1 MATCI
6 VKLRAFSG
14 AQSETPPCFLL
25 QIDEFKLLLDCG
37 WDSSF
42 KADYVEQLK
51 PVTKEIDAV
60 LLSHSDPFYIGALP
74 YLVGRC
80 GLTCPIYSTVPV
92 RRMGQMMLYDLH
104 ASHATVEEFN
114 LFSLDDID
122 AAFDRVHQLKYQQTV
137 TFEGK
142 GHGIAITP
150 LPAGHSLG
158 ATLWKIVDGEEEIVY
173 ALGYNHKKE
182 RHLNGAS
189 FDLTFRPSLL
199 ITDCANMLYNQRRRR
214 ARDEQLMTSI
224 LGTLRD
230 GGNVLIATD
239 TAGRCLELTHLLE
252 QLWQNQQSGLM
263 AYSLALLNCV
273 AHNVVEHAKS
283 QVEWMSDRVTKQFEL
298 SRDNP
303 FNFRYLHVCHSLQD
317 LARVREPRVVLASQA
332 DLDWGFTRQLFQ
344 QWAGAE
350 NNAIILT
357 QRSPPGSLARHL
369 IDNRNVRH
377 VQIEVKRKVRL
388 EGAELEALQR
398 TKRPHAAA
406 AASSAAPGATG
417 DPADDLD
424 DESSD
429 DEDVDKDDPMNGSVG
444 GVGGLSSAAG
454 AAGGGAGAGSSLSSN
469 LLTAASP
476 HDILPNP
483 SAAKR
488 AAQHQQRQLHQ
499 LHHLH
504 QQQQQLVYPLVEF
517 RPTFDDYGEPVD
529 PNVFNALFAPSAV
542 ADLPDGGRG
551 RNTAALAAAAAAAAA
566 AKAAAEKRAARDAEP
581 PSKCLVEQVD
591 VDIRCTVA
599 FIDFEGRSDGD
610 AVKKIVSTLK
620 PRETVLVLGSRD
632 ATDHLAEFCRTNM
645 GLAPERIHTPAN
657 GETVDVTK
665 EAHIYQARVKDSL
678 ISSLTFFPL
687 GEYELAWV
695 DASIH
700 LEGPTE
706 QPTLVPWKSGR
717 PPDHKTVFIGEPKLH
732 GVKQRLQ
739 EIGMTAEFQGGVL
752 VVNGRVAVKRTEAG
766 RLLIEGAC
774 SEDYFRVRELVYS
787 QYAIL

>member
-344 QWAGAE
+344 QCASRAPSW
-350 NNAIILT
+350 
-357 QRSPPGSLARHL
+357 
-369 IDNRNVRH
+369 
-377 VQIEVKRKVRL
+377 
-388 EGAELEALQR
+388 
-398 TKRPHAAA
+398 RPC
-406 AASSAAPGATG
+406 S
-417 DPADDLD
+417 
-424 DESSD
+424 E
-429 DEDVDKDDPMNGSVG
+429 
-444 GVGGLSSAAG
+444 
-454 AAGGGAGAGSSLSSN
+454 
-469 LLTAASP
+469 
-476 HDILPNP
+476 P
-483 SAAKR
+483 SALMPPPPPPQ
-488 AAQHQQRQLHQ
+488 QHLAPPATPPTT
-499 LHHLH
+499 LTTN
-504 QQQQQLVYPLVEF
+504 PATTKT
-517 RPTFDDYGEPVD
+517 PTFDDYGEPVD